1 MTRLHFQPIQDKATQ
16 IVDAILHT
24 EEIASLTSERNII
37 RLVVEELIV
46 NIVNY
51 SGSDYIDIELKRD
64 ENSITLCFRDNGI
77 PFNPL
82 ERVMPDTTLPLEKRQ
97 IGGLGIYLVIKKT
110 DAISYEYTNG
120 ENILT
125 VSKKIKS

>member
-1 MTRLHFQPIQDKATQ
+1 MTKLHFQPIQDKATQ

-37 RLVVEELIV
+37 RLVIEELIV

-82 ERVMPDTTLPLEKRQ
+82 KRVMPDTTLPLEKRQ
-97 IGGLGIYLVIKKT
+97 IGGLGIFLVIKKT

>member
-1 MTRLHFQPIQDKATQ
+1 MTKLHFQPIQGKATQ
-16 IVDAILHT
+16 IIDAFLHT
-24 EEIASLTSERNII
+24 EEILSLTSERNII

-51 SGSDYIDIELKRD
+51 SGSDYIDIELVRD
-64 ENSITLCFRDNGI
+64 KDSITLCFRDNGI

>member
-1 MTRLHFQPIQDKATQ
+1 MTKLHFQPIQGKATQ

-82 ERVMPDTTLPLEKRQ
+82 KRVMPDTTLPLEKRQ

>member
-1 MTRLHFQPIQDKATQ
+1 MTKLHFQPIQGKATQ

-37 RLVVEELIV
+37 RLVIEELIV

-82 ERVMPDTTLPLEKRQ
+82 KRVMPDTTLPLEKRQ
-97 IGGLGIYLVIKKT
+97 IGGLGIFLVIKKT

>member
-1 MTRLHFQPIQDKATQ
+1 MTRLHFQPIQGKATQ

-37 RLVVEELIV
+37 RLVIEELIV

-82 ERVMPDTTLPLEKRQ
+82 KRVMPDTTLPLEKRQ

>member
-1 MTRLHFQPIQDKATQ
+1 MTKLHFQPIQGKATQ

-64 ENSITLCFRDNGI
+64 ENSITLCFRDAGI

-82 ERVMPDTTLPLEKRQ
+82 ERVMPDTTLPWNQRK
-97 IGGLGIYLVIKKT
+97 IGGLGIFLVIKKT
-110 DAISYEYTNG
+110 DDISYEYTNG
-120 ENILT
+120 ENVLT
-125 VSKKIKS
+125 VNKKLKS

>member
-1 MTRLHFQPIQDKATQ
+1 MTKLHFQPIQGKATQ

-64 ENSITLCFRDNGI
+64 ENSITLCCRDNGI

>member
-1 MTRLHFQPIQDKATQ
+1 MTRLHFQPIQGKATQ

-37 RLVVEELIV
+37 RLVIEELIV

-82 ERVMPDTTLPLEKRQ
+82 KRVMPDTTLPLEKRQ
-97 IGGLGIYLVIKKT
+97 IGGLGIFLVIKKT